1 MKKIKLLVL
10 LICCISGICFIFII
24 FPFLCDFL
32 MRIPSFFGYVTA
44 ETKSAWIGYVGAAM
58 GGAITLIGVVV
69 TLIYNEKI
77 KRKNI

>member
-10 LICCISGICFIFII
+10 LICCISGICFIFVI

-32 MRIPSFFGYVTA
+32 MSIPSFLRYVTA

-58 GGAITLIGVVV
+58 GGAI
-69 TLIYNEKI
+69 
-77 KRKNI
+77 